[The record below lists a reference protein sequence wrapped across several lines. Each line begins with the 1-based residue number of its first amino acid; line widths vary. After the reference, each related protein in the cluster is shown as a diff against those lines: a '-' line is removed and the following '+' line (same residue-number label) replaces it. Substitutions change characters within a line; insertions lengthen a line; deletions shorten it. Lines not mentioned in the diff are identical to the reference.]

1 MTADQK
7 QQQLAESPFSLSFR
21 MVDGYGNDVQIT
33 MREGVSAAIV
43 KQVFEARREFVDLAT
58 GHGWQPATVSKPAS
72 NPTNGHSAPKADP
85 VAAGAPT
92 GAWVPPPPTGPVAQN
107 VAGGGFASA
116 AEVAIDCD
124 TLSGSVT
131 DGKEY
136 WKIKGGKW
144 SKHGVTVWP
153 EVLQAAGIGTEP
165 GGGPYSLKGWRAHVL
180 LKPDGNPQK
189 VARLERIA

>member
-1 MTADQK
+1 MTADEK

-33 MREGVSAAIV
+33 MRDGVSREVI
-43 KQVFEARREFVDLAT
+43 KSVFEARQSFVDLAT
-58 GHGWQPATVSKPAS
+58 GHGWTFAATKPPAPNGNGSQRGPA
-72 NPTNGHSAPKADP
+72 PDP
-85 VAAGAPT
+85 VAPGAPT
-92 GAWVPPPPTGPVAQN
+92 GTWTPPPPSGPVSQT
-107 VAGGGFASA
+107 VAGGGFANA
-116 AEVAIDCD
+116 AEAVMDCE

-144 SKHGVTVWP
+144 SKHGVTIWP

-165 GGGPYSLKGWRAHVL
+165 GKTYNLAGWRAHVL

-189 VARLERIA
+189 VTRLEKVA